1 MADVIDLRSDTVSL
15 PTPEMRRAMAK
26 AVVGDDVY
34 GEDPTVNRLEARAAE
49 MFGQQA
55 GLFVASGTQ
64 GNLIAM
70 LAHAG
75 RGNEVILGD
84 KAHIF
89 LYEQGGLAALG
100 GIIPHTLPVQP
111 DGTLSLASIRQAIRV
126 DNIHFP
132 RTKVIALE
140 NTQGT
145 VGGVPLSPAYV
156 QEVAELAHGHGL
168 KLHID
173 GARIFNAATY
183 YGVTPQ
189 EIMGGADSLSCCLSK
204 GLCAPV
210 GSLLVGSSAFI
221 AEARRYRKLLG
232 GGMRQAGVL
241 AAAGLIA
248 LDTMSMRLQEDHD
261 NAAYLAA
268 RVSEF
273 HDLQLLSQH
282 TNFTFFQLK
291 DSAGLTAE
299 EFSRRLQEQQIL
311 LRPYHGNDGR
321 FRAVTHH
328 GVNRHKIDTVIAAA
342 RTILEKVPD

>member
-1 MADVIDLRSDTVSL
+1 MTRRISFFMSRVVSPL
-15 PTPEMRRAMAK
+15 W
-26 AVVGDDVY
+26 
-34 GEDPTVNRLEARAAE
+34 
-49 MFGQQA
+49 
-55 GLFVASGTQ
+55 
-64 GNLIAM
+64 
-70 LAHAG
+70 
-75 RGNEVILGD
+75 
-84 KAHIF
+84 
-89 LYEQGGLAALG
+89 G

-111 DGTLSLASIRQAIRV
+111 DGTLSLASIRQAIRA

-210 GSLLVGSSAFI
+210 GSVLVGSREFI

-241 AAAGLIA
+241 AAAALIA
-248 LDTMSMRLQEDHD
+248 LETMSKRLQEDHD
-261 NAAYLAA
+261 NAAYLAERLA
-268 RVSEF
+268 EISHLE
-273 HDLQLLSQH
+273 LLSQH
-282 TNFTFFQLK
+282 TNFTFFLLN
-291 DSAGLTAE
+291 DNVGITPE
-299 EFSRRLQEQQIL
+299 EFSLRLQEQQIL
-311 LRPYHGNDGR
+311 LLPYHGDDGK
-321 FRAVTHH
+321 FRAVVHY
-328 GVNRHKIDTVIAAA
+328 GIDRSKIDHVILVMKS
-342 RTILEKVPD
+342 ILASD